1 MLYPEQNE
9 ARLKLSLDGTWAFAL
24 GSCVEDQFDPAKPLP
39 DAQPIAVPASYNDQN
54 DQTTALRRH
63 YGWVWYQRKVTL
75 PAFCAGQRVV
85 LRFGSVTHT
94 AKVWLNGQL
103 IAQHKGG
110 FTPFEA
116 DVTALLCPGETALLT
131 VACDNRVNHST
142 LPVGNEDGQLAFF
155 GSDNAG
161 IPSVEAAKRAAAP
174 QNRPNFDF
182 FNYAGIHRPVWL
194 YTTPKEYIED
204 VTVVP
209 AVDGTVQYAVK
220 TTGSA
225 PAHVTVLDAD
235 GNIVASAE
243 GAEGTITIPEVHL
256 WEPRPGTPYLYA
268 LHVTCGADVYDQ
280 TFGVRSIEVR
290 GTQVLLNGKPL
301 YFKGFCK
308 HEDFT
313 AHGRG
318 FDPVLNVKDVNL
330 IHWANA
336 NAVRTSHYPYAEEF
350 YDLCDREGIL
360 VMDETPAVGIGGGAA
375 VNPYKE
381 YPLAEHHRQVLAEM
395 IHRDKNHPCVVLWS
409 LGNEPDLE
417 HFPQDAY
424 DYWHPLYE
432 LAHQLDPQDR
442 PVTMVC
448 CQNDYTKDITTRTM
462 DVVCI
467 NRYYGWY
474 NLSGDLDNAAYAF
487 KKELDFWE
495 TIDKPLILSEYG
507 ADTVAGM
514 HGFAPEMFTEEFQ
527 VEYYRTINGCL
538 DERRFVVGEWP
549 WNFADFSTQQG
560 PMRVGS
566 CNRKGLFT
574 RERTPKLAAH
584 YFRDR
589 WGKKEPNDR

>member
-1 MLYPEQNE
+1 MYPQSNS
-9 ARLKLSLDGTWAFAL
+9 ARSVRDLSGVWDFRFNADEPW
-24 GSCVEDQFDPAKPLP
+24 
-39 DAQPIAVPASYNDQN
+39 QPIAVPASYNDQSP
-54 DQTTALRRH
+54 DPEFRRH
-63 YGWVWYQRKVTL
+63 YGMAYYRTTFTVPEGAR
-75 PAFCAGQRVV
+75 RV
-85 LRFGSVTHT
+85 LRFDAVTHN
-94 AKVWLNGQL
+94 AVVRLNGQE
-103 IAQHKGG
+103 IASHRGG
-110 FTPFEA
+110 FLPFEA
-116 DVTALLCPGETALLT
+116 DITALAQPGETVTLD
-131 VACDNRVNHST
+131 VEVDNRIGHSS
-142 LPVGNEDGQLAFF
+142 LPVGNEGGTAFF

-161 IPSVEAAKRAAAP
+161 IPAVEAGKARQQA
-174 QNRPNFDF
+174 QGINLPNFDF
-182 FNYAGIHRPVWL
+182 FNYAGITRPVHL
-194 YTTPKEYIED
+194 CTTPAAYIRD
-204 VTVVP
+204 VTV
-209 AVDGTVQYAVK
+209 AADMTGTLRYTVDTVGEGSVKVEILDAEDRIVACADGAAGTVQVENAR
-220 TTGSA
+220 
-225 PAHVTVLDAD
+225 
-235 GNIVASAE
+235 
-243 GAEGTITIPEVHL
+243 L
-256 WEPRPGTPYLYA
+256 WQPRPGTPYLYA

-318 FDPVLNVKDVNL
+318 CDPVLNVKDVNL

-432 LAHQLDPQDR
+432 LAHQLDPQNR
-442 PVTMVC
+442 PVTLVC

-474 NLSGDLDNAAYAF
+474 NLSGDMDAACYGLNQ
-487 KKELDFWE
+487 EMDFWAE
-495 TIDKPLILSEYG
+495 QHKPVMMSEYG
-507 ADTVAGM
+507 ADTVAGL
-514 HGFAPEMFTEEFQ
+514 HTAGAEMFSEEFQ
-527 VEYYRTINGCL
+527 VEFYRRL
-538 DERRFVVGEWP
+538 DAEFDKRPWFVGEFV
-549 WNFADFSTQQG
+549 WNFADYDTVQG
-560 PMRVGS
+560 PMRVDG
-566 CNRKGLFT
+566 NKKGLFT
-574 RERTPKLAAH
+574 RDRRPKLGMH
-584 YFRDR
+584 FLRQR
-589 WGKKEPNDR
+589 WAEIPTFGFKE